1 MTTAFANL
9 AEQVRTLS
17 PLGIEGRVRKV
28 VGLAIAVEHFPVAV
42 GSRCEIHARSTGHQ
56 ILAEVVGF
64 GGGETLLMALGEM
77 DGVSHGDRVRLTVRR
92 QTIGVGDEMLGRVV
106 NALGEPLDGKGAVRC
121 GLRRP
126 IEARAIGALERERIE
141 EPLGTGIRAIDAC
154 LTCGRGQRVGIF
166 SAAGVGKSVLLG
178 MMARY
183 TSAHVNVICL
193 VGERGREVREFIERD
208 LGPDGLRKSV
218 VVVSTNDEPPL
229 MKIKA
234 ALAAHT
240 LAEYFR
246 DSGRDVL
253 LMLDSV
259 TRLALAQ
266 RQVGLS
272 AGEPPATR
280 GYPPSMFALLPRIL
294 ERAGRG
300 RTGSVTGFYTIL
312 VEGDDMNE
320 PVADTV
326 RSILDGHLVL
336 SRRLAGQSHY
346 PAIDVTQSIS
356 RLMNDVVDDKHLRMA
371 RELVRL
377 LAVYGEVEDLVN
389 IGAYSSGANPEVD
402 LAVAMHAEIMKF
414 LRQSVEEP
422 VLFTQ
427 AQNEMAE
434 LSAKIDRQRKQI
446 ESQRASRQRP
456 QATGPVAEK
465 N

>member
-9 AEQVRTLS
+9 ADQVRTLS
-17 PLGIEGRVRKV
+17 PLGIEGCVRQV
-28 VGLAIAVEHFPVAV
+28 VGLAIAVDHFPVAV
-42 GSRCEIHARSTGHQ
+42 GSRCEIHARSTGQ
-56 ILAEVVGF
+56 NILAEVVGF

-106 NALGEPLDGKGAVRC
+106 NGLGEPLDGKGAVRC

-126 IEARAIGALERERIE
+126 LEARAIGALERERID

-280 GYPPSMFALLPRIL
+280 GFPPSMFALMPRIL

-300 RTGSVTGFYTIL
+300 RTGSITGFYTIL

-356 RLMNDVVDDKHLRMA
+356 RLMSDVVDEKHLRTA
-371 RELVRL
+371 RELTRL

-389 IGAYSSGANPEVD
+389 IGAYASGANPEVD

-422 VLFTQ
+422 VLFVQ
-427 AQNEMAE
+427 AQNDMAE
-434 LSAKIDRQRKQI
+434 LAAKIERQRKQI
-446 ESQRASRQRP
+446 EAQRASRQRP
-456 QATGPVAEK
+456 QATGPVAAK

>member
-42 GSRCEIHARSTGHQ
+42 GSRCEIQARSTGQQ

-106 NALGEPLDGKGAVRC
+106 NGLGEPLDGKGPVRC

-126 IEARAIGALERERIE
+126 LEARAIVALERERITD
-141 EPLGTGIRAIDAC
+141 PLGTGIRAIDAC

-356 RLMNDVVDDKHLRMA
+356 RLMNDVVDEKHLRTA

-389 IGAYSSGANPEVD
+389 IGAYASGANPEVD

-422 VLFTQ
+422 VLFMQ

-456 QATGPVAEK
+456 QATGPVAAK
-465 N
+465 